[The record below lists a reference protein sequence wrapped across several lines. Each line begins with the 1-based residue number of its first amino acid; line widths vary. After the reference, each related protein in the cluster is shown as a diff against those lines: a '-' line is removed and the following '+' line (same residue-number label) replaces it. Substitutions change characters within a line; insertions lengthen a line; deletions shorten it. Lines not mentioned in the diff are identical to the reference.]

1 MRTILYIIQKE
12 FIQVFRNRVM
22 LPMIIVMPIFQM
34 LVLLYAAT
42 LEMKHIEL
50 FVVDNDHTEASR
62 TLVSKFE
69 GSPFYKLSGYSAS
82 LDEAEKQMKKD
93 KADIILNISKG
104 FGESLSRGEGTD
116 LQLLINAING
126 TKAGLINAYSL
137 NVLTQFVGEYTKDK
151 GASPEQFTSGSLDIQ
166 YRYWF
171 NSELNFKH
179 FMLPGI
185 LVILVTVMGM
195 ALSAISFVKEKEIG
209 TIEQINVTPIRK
221 YQFLAGKLFPF
232 WMIALFELAFGLSI
246 GRIFFDIPIRGSLF
260 LLFGFSSVYLL
271 AVMGIGLF
279 FSTITQTQ
287 QQIMLLFF
295 FFNIV
300 FILMSGIFTPVESM
314 PQWAQTAN
322 ILNPLAYFMRVIRM
336 IMLKGSGIQDILRE
350 LISLSIYAILILSL
364 AVWRY
369 RKTI

>member
-1 MRTILYIIQKE
+1 
-12 FIQVFRNRVM
+12 M
-22 LPMIIVMPIFQM
+22 LPMIIVLPVFQM

-42 LEMKHIEL
+42 LEMKHIEMY
-50 FVVDNDHTEASR
+50 VVDNDHTQASR
-62 TLVSKFE
+62 TLVSKFD
-69 GSPFYKLSGYSAS
+69 GSPFYDLSGYSS
-82 LDEAEKQMKKD
+82 SIDEAEKQMKRD
-93 KADIILNISKG
+93 KADIILNISLG
-104 FGESLSRGEGTD
+104 FGESLSRGERTD
-116 LQLLINAING
+116 VQLLINAING

-137 NVLTQFVGEYTKDK
+137 NVLTQFVHEYTNNK
-151 GASPEQFTSGSLDIQ
+151 GVSPEQFPSASLDIQ

-171 NSELNFKH
+171 NPELNFKH

-185 LVILVTVMGM
+185 LVILVTIMGM

-232 WMIALFELAFGLSI
+232 WIIALCELAFGLSI

-260 LLFGFSSVYLL
+260 LLFGFSSLYLL
-271 AVMGIGLF
+271 VVMGIGLF

-322 ILNPLAYFMRVIRM
+322 IINPLAYFMRVIRM
-336 IMLKGSGIQDILRE
+336 IMLKGSGLQDILRE

-369 RKTI
+369 RKTS

>member
-1 MRTILYIIQKE
+1 MRTIFYIIQKE
-12 FIQVFRNRVM
+12 FIQVVRNRVM
-22 LPMIIVMPIFQM
+22 LPMMIIMPIFQM

-69 GSPFYKLSGYSAS
+69 GSPFYRLSGYSAS
-82 LDEAEKQMKKD
+82 INEAEKQMKKD
-93 KADIILNISKG
+93 KTDIILNIKKG
-104 FGESLSRGEGTD
+104 FGESLNRGEGTD
-116 LQLLINAING
+116 VQVLINAING

-137 NVLTQFVGEYTKDK
+137 NVLSEYMGEYAKDR
-151 GASPEQFTSGSLDIQ
+151 GLISEQFSSGSLDVR

-171 NSELNFKH
+171 NAELNFKH

-185 LVILVTVMGM
+185 LVILVTIMGM

-221 YQFLAGKLFPF
+221 YQFLAGKLLPF
-232 WMIALFELAFGLSI
+232 WIIALFELAFGLTI

-260 LLFGFSSVYLL
+260 LLFSFSSVYLL

-279 FSTITQTQ
+279 FSTITRTQ

-322 ILNPLAYFMRVIRM
+322 VLNPLAYFMRVIRM
-336 IMLKGSGIQDILRE
+336 IMLKGSGLQDILRE

-369 RKTI
+369 RKTS